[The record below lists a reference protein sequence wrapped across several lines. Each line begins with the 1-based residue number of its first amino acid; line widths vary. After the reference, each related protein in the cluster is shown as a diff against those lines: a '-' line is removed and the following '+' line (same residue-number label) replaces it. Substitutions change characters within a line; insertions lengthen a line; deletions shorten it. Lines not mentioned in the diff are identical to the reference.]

1 MWGSGRAQ
9 HYSFVSSSDPT
20 PATPAHSEA
29 SRATGAG
36 EAGVRFRELAASFRA
51 AFRAWEA
58 APAPWPDARFDELAR
73 LAFDLQFD
81 ANPPYRAYCR
91 RRGVAPSSV
100 RGWRDVTPVPTAAY
114 RAVSLSL
121 RGAGEPAAVFL
132 TSGTTGGA
140 ERRGRHPVLD
150 LELYRASLEA
160 AFRWHVLEGEERG
173 RIVSLVPPFEPARES
188 SLSWMC
194 DAVIDRFGDARSG
207 SVVEAELDWVAAER
221 LMERTVEDEVPV
233 CILATTL
240 AAHAWLD
247 RLAARGVSWTLPAGS
262 RFMDTG
268 GTKGR
273 ATLERA
279 RVVEAIESR
288 LAIPEWRVINELGM
302 TELLSQRY
310 SRPPGPVSAAEPEA
324 GPEGGGASARSG
336 SAGGEGE
343 PLRLHGPPWLR
354 SRALDPETLEERPE
368 GEVGLLCH
376 FDLANLGSVCA
387 VLTEDLG
394 SVRDGVVEWVG
405 RATGAP
411 PRGCSLAAA
420 ELLAAAAAST

>member
-1 MWGSGRAQ
+1 MTRP
-9 HYSFVSSSDPT
+9 DPT
-20 PATPAHSEA
+20 PATPEPSDAPG
-29 SRATGAG
+29 TGAD
-36 EAGVRFRELAASFRA
+36 EAGVRFRELAAGLRA
-51 AFRAWEA
+51 AFRAWET
-58 APAPWPDARFDELAR
+58 APSPWPDDRFDGVALD
-73 LAFDLQFD
+73 AFDLQFR

-91 RRGVAPSSV
+91 RRGVTPATV

-114 RAVSLSL
+114 RAVSLCL

-132 TSGTTGGA
+132 TSGTTGGVA
-140 ERRGRHPVLD
+140 RRGRHPVLD

-160 AFRWHVLEGEERG
+160 AFRRHVLEGEESA
-173 RIVSLVPPFEPARES
+173 RIVSLVPPFEPARDS

-194 DAVIDRFGDARSG
+194 DALIERFGDDESA
-207 SVVEAELDWVAAER
+207 SVVGAEFDWAAAEG
-221 LMERTVEDEVPV
+221 LMERTVRDGRPV
-233 CILATTL
+233 CVLATTV
-240 AAHAWLD
+240 AARAWLE
-247 RLAARGVSWTLPAGS
+247 RLAARGARWDLPGGS

-268 GTKGR
+268 GAKGR
-273 ATLERA
+273 PGLERD
-279 RVVEAIESR
+279 RVVEAIEAR
-288 LAIPEWRVINELGM
+288 LDIPRARVINELGM

-310 SRPPGPVSAAEPEA
+310 SRPAAPASRVESGGDP
-324 GPEGGGASARSG
+324 GGARPPATSG
-336 SAGGEGE
+336 SSRGEGE
-343 PLRLHGPPWLR
+343 PLRLYGPPWLR
-354 SRALDPETLEERPE
+354 SRALDPETLDECPE

-420 ELLAAAAAST
+420 ELLAAASDAT